1 MLGYKSC
8 VFSLLY
14 AKLNLKKYIQGQLS
28 AKLSVPPFPASTLT
42 PACVSP
48 PSPTEGGLSV
58 HPYSPQPAF
67 PTTVAL
73 RPSVCLLCDHCP
85 KGVLCLSLLPPPSQ
99 HPSLSCAVIDMDA
112 EGEGGPVCQSR
123 RWKMKAQM
131 KEACAVY

>member
-1 MLGYKSC
+1 MLVPKSS

-14 AKLNLKKYIQGQLS
+14 VRLNLKKYIQGQLS
-28 AKLSVPPFPASTLT
+28 AKPSVPPFPPSATVCL
-42 PACVSP
+42 SP

-58 HPYSPQPAF
+58 HPHSPQPAF
-67 PTTVAL
+67 PTTTAL

-85 KGVLCLSLLPPPSQ
+85 EGVLCLSLLLSPSQ
-99 HPSLSCAVIDMDA
+99 HPSLSCTVIDMDA

-131 KEACAVY
+131 KEACSVY